1 MQFSGNVRSGS
12 LKLRAILSVL
22 ILLILLPVNQVLC
35 AAPISDS
42 NSNSNSAS
50 RGDANGDGMIDFAD
64 IPPFITALQSQA
76 AYMLQFPN
84 LDPSVVL
91 DMNDDGVLNF
101 SDIPGFIIALQS
113 GGVDVE
119 APSDLETVPSGLA
132 DSISLTWTDSS
143 SSEVTGYEVHYGLTA
158 GSLTNVNEV
167 GNVNSA
173 TISGLTQGQTWHVAV
188 VAVASGRKSSPTA
201 ATITAQVDAGINIVP
216 LFNAA
221 TQLEPETTIDT
232 PDALTTYFSDRGRD
246 RHAREFFFNAY
257 DHYLSWYW
265 QQRTM
270 DVEIIDRVGRNGG
283 TDITFNYTTHD
294 RLNPA
299 EFRTFFRGINTVAE
313 YSNNQVATLV
323 STNPSATPG
332 ETDYNYSATIS
343 ENTQLFRPIRVGD
356 RVEIEISQFLAAPRN
371 GRSNY
376 YGTTLLYIV
385 GEGLVPWAQGNDV
398 GFDGGIVANVNQSL
412 DSYPI
417 PTKGWLGGKTTLHYQ
432 YSDEA
437 DNAFKQI
444 AGNLAPASGVD
455 FMLGRRLHH
464 TDFGD
469 GSHSEPGNPI
479 FAEQVGKL
487 GSRYIARSCVEC
499 HVNNGRA
506 LPPAIGDLMTQTSLR
521 VGIDSRGTPHPV
533 LGSVFQPKST
543 SSVSTSPQGG
553 EVTILDFGSTGNGTH
568 VAYTE
573 TIAGGAATDPA
584 PIVADAPSGGSD
596 ATFALSDGASISWTN
611 VTTWNNNADDGNAG
625 ENYFA
630 ATGNNVVSFEITT
643 ANPDD
648 TVLVEAVAGFARDAI
663 VGYGDTAPS
672 TVEIYVAGSTGW
684 TTVGSSVGTS
694 TGTLA
699 RGTDGGE
706 GNVGAFR
713 ITITPSDLPE
723 PPSVSDTSASDGSA
737 TISGYTA
744 TNGQY
749 PDGTPYSLR
758 KPVYA
763 FAGTAP
769 SHFSARLAPPL
780 VGMGL
785 LEAITES
792 SVMALSDPDDAD
804 NDGISG
810 RPQIIIDPETGQS
823 RLGRFGYK
831 GSNARVAHQLAGALN
846 GDIGITT
853 SVFPVLDDG
862 TTGTGSGI
870 SDADLDLMTRYT
882 SLLGVQARRN
892 LNDAQALQGETLFA
906 SAGCAKCHTPQFT
919 TSSTHPMAELR
930 EQTISPYTD
939 LLLHDMGPG
948 LADNMGEGIAAGSE
962 WRTAPLWNLGHTA
975 GVNEDGEAYLHDGR
989 AETLEEAILWHGG
1002 EADESRNAFCDMSAA
1017 DRAAIIAFL
1026 ESL

>member
-1 MQFSGNVRSGS
+1 MQFSSKARNGS
-12 LKLRAILSVL
+12 LNLRAILSAL
-22 ILLILLPVNQVLC
+22 ILLILLPNQELC

-42 NSNSNSAS
+42 NSVSVV
-50 RGDANGDGMIDFAD
+50 RGDANGDGTLNFSD
-64 IPPFITALQSQA
+64 IPQFITALQSQTT
-76 AYMLQFPN
+76 YRMQFPN
-84 LDPSVVL
+84 IDPTVVL
-91 DMNDDGVLNF
+91 DMNDDGALNF
-101 SDIPGFIIALQS
+101 TDIPGFVAALQS
-113 GGVDVE
+113 GGAAVQ
-119 APSDLETVPSGLA
+119 APSDLETIPSGLA
-132 DSISLTWTDSS
+132 NSISLTWTDSPTA
-143 SSEVTGYEVHYGLTA
+143 EVTGYEVHYGLTA
-158 GSLTNVNEV
+158 GSLTNVKEV

-173 TISGLTQGQTWHVAV
+173 TISGVTPGQTWHVAV
-188 VAVASGRKSSPTA
+188 VAVSSGRKSSPAA

-216 LFNAA
+216 LFNAS

-232 PDALTTYFSDRGRD
+232 PDALITHFSDRARD
-246 RHAREFFFNAY
+246 RHAREHMFQAY

-265 QQRTM
+265 EQRTM

-283 TDITFNYTTHD
+283 TDITFNYTTQD
-294 RLNPA
+294 ELNPA
-299 EFRTFFRGINTVAE
+299 EFRTFFRGFNTLAE
-313 YSNNQVATLV
+313 YSHNQIATLV

-332 ETDYNYSATIS
+332 ETDYNYSADIS
-343 ENTQLFRPIRVGD
+343 FNTQLGRPIRVGD
-356 RVEIEISQFLAAPRN
+356 RVEIEISQFLRAPRN
-371 GRSNY
+371 GRTNY
-376 YGTTLLYIV
+376 YGSTLLYIV
-385 GEGLVPWAQGNDV
+385 GEGLVPWGQGEDL
-398 GFDGGIVANVNQSL
+398 GFDGGIIGNVNQSL

-417 PTKGWLGGKTTLHYQ
+417 PTEGWLGGKTTVHYQ
-432 YSDEA
+432 YSDEP

-469 GSHSEPGNPI
+469 GTHSEPGNPI

-487 GSRYIARSCVEC
+487 GSQYVARSCVDC

-506 LPPAIGDLMTQTSLR
+506 LAPSIGDLMTQTSLR

-533 LGSVFQPKST
+533 FGSVFQPRST
-543 SSVSTSPQGG
+543 SGVSPSLEHA
-553 EVTILDFGSTGNGTH
+553 EVTILDFGSNSNGTH

-573 TIAGGAATDPA
+573 TIPGGAATDPA
-584 PIVADAPSGGSD
+584 PVVADAPSGD
-596 ATFALSDGASISWTN
+596 ATFALSEGASITWTN

-663 VGYGDTAPS
+663 VGYGESAPS

-713 ITITPSDLPE
+713 ITITPSDVPE
-723 PPSVSDTSASDGSA
+723 TPTVSDSGGSDGSA
-737 TISGYTA
+737 TISSYSTI
-744 TNGQY
+744 NGQY
-749 PDGTPYSLR
+749 GDGTPYTLR
-758 KPVYA
+758 KPSYI
-763 FAGTAP
+763 FSGTEP

-785 LEAITES
+785 LEAISES
-792 SVMALSDPDDAD
+792 SVMALSDPDDSD

-810 RPQIIIDPETGQS
+810 RPQIIVDPETGQS

-831 GSNARVAHQLAGALN
+831 GGQARVAHQVAGALN

-853 SVFPVLDDG
+853 SVFPILDDG
-862 TTGTGSGI
+862 TAGSGSGI
-870 SDADLDLMTRYT
+870 SDDDLGQMSRYT
-882 SLLGVQARRN
+882 ALLGVQARRN
-892 LNDAQALQGETLFA
+892 LDDAEALQGETLFA

-919 TSSTHPMAELR
+919 TSSTSAMAEVR
-930 EQTISPYTD
+930 DQTISPYTD
-939 LLLHDMGPG
+939 LLLHDMGPD

-962 WRTAPLWNLGHTA
+962 WRTAPLWNIGHTA
-975 GVNEDGEAYLHDGR
+975 GVNEAGEAYLHDGR

-1002 EADESRNAFCDMSAA
+1002 EAEASRNIFCDMSAA

-1026 ESL
+1026 KSL